1 MLMTPQEGALL
12 VAHGKDGRTRM
23 VPLNETA
30 RRILQV
36 LCGDS
41 TTGDWL
47 FVGRAGRPL
56 GSIKKGFAAACERA
70 GIEGLR
76 PYDLRHTFATRLV
89 ERGVHP
95 YVISA
100 LLGHSMPV
108 SGFGHES
115 RITPGYAH
123 ATWETMV
130 RAVES
135 FEHPPAALTVFQP
148 QSGKSQAK
156 SGRKDT
162 AEEKLRAG

>member
-1 MLMTPQEGALL
+1 Q
-12 VAHGKDGRTRM
+12 
-23 VPLNETA
+23 
-30 RRILQV
+30 
-36 LCGDS
+36 
-41 TTGDWL
+41 WL
-47 FVGRAGRPL
+47 FISRGSRQLA
-56 GSIKKGFAAACERA
+56 SIKKGFAAACERA

-115 RITPGYAH
+115 RVTPGYAH

-135 FEHPPAALTVFQP
+135 LEHPPAAPTVFQP
-148 QSGKSQAK
+148 QSGKNQAN
-156 SGRKDT
+156 SGQRGT
-162 AEEKLRAG
+162 TEERLRAG